1 MQVRDDKRIVMQAEI
16 GDIVISSNNLVEVE
30 HVRPFH
36 DEVISSDNQFEYI
49 DQLLET
55 YILVRDWERRV
66 IKALTKL
73 GFEDVLAYA
82 LMIGGDDPTYY
93 KEAISSNETNKLTI
107 AMKEELESLHMVF
120 VELPKGKKTIK
131 CKRIFIY
138 KRIFTHGFCG
148 FFSVKNLYLQKM
160 RKFLKSN

>member
-1 MQVRDDKRIVMQAEI
+1 MQVKDDKRIVIQAEL

-30 HVRPFH
+30 HVGPFH

-55 YILVRDWERRV
+55 YILVIDRERGV

-82 LMIGGDDPTYY
+82 LMIGSDDPTYY

-107 AMKEELESLHMVF
+107 AVKEELESLHMN
-120 VELPKGKKTIK
+120 KTGFLWSYQK
-131 CKRIFIY
+131 EKRLLNVS
-138 KRIFTHGFCG
+138 G
-148 FFSVKNLYLQKM
+148 FFGIKNLYLQKM